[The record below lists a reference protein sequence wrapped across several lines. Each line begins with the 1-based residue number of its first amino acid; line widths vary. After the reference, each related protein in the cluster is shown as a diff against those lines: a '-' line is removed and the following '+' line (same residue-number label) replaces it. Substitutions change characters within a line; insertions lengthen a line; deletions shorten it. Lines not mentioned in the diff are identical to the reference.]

1 MAEEIPDL
9 LIAGGGPAGMM
20 AGLLFARAGVK
31 TLVLEKHGDFLRDFR
46 GDTVHPSTLELM
58 DELGLLEEFLKRP
71 HDEIR
76 TLTARV
82 ADERITIADL
92 SHLPVKCPFVA
103 MMPQWE
109 FLDFIADAAKEYPGF
124 SLWMNAE
131 AVDLMSEQGRIVGAR
146 LGDGRE
152 IRPRLL
158 TIAADGRGSIVRARK
173 VLPLRDLG
181 APIDVLWFRLPKGA
195 SDYRETGG
203 TFGAGSFIVQINRGD
218 YWQCAFV
225 VPKGAADEVRARGIA
240 AFRDDVARAVP
251 DLADVAATL
260 EDWDQVKL
268 LSVSLDRLD
277 RWSRPGLLAI
287 GDAAHAMSPV
297 GGVGINLAVQDAVA
311 AANILAERL
320 ARGENVDRLLEKVQD
335 RRLLPVRL
343 VQRMQKIVHDRIL
356 TPLVVRKAVL
366 DKVPFVLRL
375 FQRFPILRRIPARIV
390 GLGFRREHIRSPDA
404 GLRRA
409 ARPPSP
415 PRD

>member
-31 TLVLEKHGDFLRDFR
+31 TLVIEKHADFLRDFR

-58 DELGLLEEFLKRP
+58 DELGLLAEFLKRP

-109 FLDFIADAAKEYPGF
+109 FLDFIADAAKEYPAF

-131 AVDLMSEQGRIVGAR
+131 AVALLTEKGRVAGAR

-152 IRPRLL
+152 VRPRLL
-158 TIAADGRGSIVRARK
+158 TIAADGRGSIVRAK
-173 VLPLRDLG
+173 EALPLRDLG
-181 APIDVLWFRLPKGA
+181 APIDVLWFRLPKGT

-218 YWQCAFV
+218 YWQCAYV
-225 VPKGAADEVRARGIA
+225 VPKGAADALRARGIA
-240 AFRDDVARAVP
+240 AFRVDVARAVP

-260 EDWDQVKL
+260 RDWDQVKL
-268 LSVSLDRLD
+268 LSVSLDRLEH
-277 RWSRPGLLAI
+277 WSRPGLLAI

-320 ARGENVDRLLEKVQD
+320 AAGEHADDLLEKVRD
-335 RRLLPVRL
+335 RRLLPVRI
-343 VQRMQKIVHDRIL
+343 VQRMQKLVHDRIL

-366 DKVPFVLRL
+366 DKVPFALRL
-375 FQRFPILRRIPARIV
+375 FQLFPILRRIPARIV
-390 GLGFRREHIRSPDA
+390 GLGFRREHIRSPKASSGPGMD
-404 GLRRA
+404 G
-409 ARPPSP
+409 
-415 PRD
+415 

>member
-58 DELGLLEEFLKRP
+58 DELGLLEDFLKRP

-109 FLDFIADAAKEYPGF
+109 FLDFIADAARDYPTF

-131 AVDLMSEQGRIVGAR
+131 AVELLTEQGRIVGAR

-158 TIAADGRGSIVRARK
+158 TIAADGRGSIVRAK
-173 VLPLRDLG
+173 KELPLRDLG
-181 APIDVLWFRLPKGA
+181 APIDVFWFRLPKGA

-203 TFGAGSFIVQINRGD
+203 TFGSGTFIVQINRGD

-225 VPKGAADEVRARGIA
+225 VPKGGADEVRARGIA
-240 AFRDDVARAVP
+240 AFRDDIARAIP
-251 DLADVAATL
+251 DLADVTGTL
-260 EDWDQVKL
+260 LDWDQVKL

-277 RWSRPGLLAI
+277 HWSKPGLLAI

-320 ARGENVDRLLEKVQD
+320 ARGENVDALLRKVQK

-343 VQRMQKIVHDRIL
+343 VQRMQKLVHDRIL

-375 FQRFPILRRIPARIV
+375 FQRFPVLRRIPARIV

-404 GLRRA
+404 GPRRA
-409 ARPPSP
+409 APPPSP
-415 PRD
+415 PRG